1 MFRTVTYLRL
11 SEVVFFTFYYQDITI
26 IAKKG
31 SPENIGLKTG
41 HPLEF
46 SNESCYS
53 FSWNFRSHPSG

>member
-46 SNESCYS
+46 SNESC
-53 FSWNFRSHPSG
+53 